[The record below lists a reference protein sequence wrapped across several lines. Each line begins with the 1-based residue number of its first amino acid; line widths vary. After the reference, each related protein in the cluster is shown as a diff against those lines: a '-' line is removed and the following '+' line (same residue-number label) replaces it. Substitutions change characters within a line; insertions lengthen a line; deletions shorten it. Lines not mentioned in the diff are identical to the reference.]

1 MDNLFEKGQ
10 VIDFSP
16 ISVLPLL
23 GVILDAYCV
32 GSISTSNEQAWK
44 YTLIIYSGGK
54 LIRTTAIVIDGV
66 STTYSDC
73 TLLLEDIT
81 HHYLDGVLFKNNTSL
96 LS

>member
-16 ISVLPLL
+16 ISLLPLL
-23 GVILDAYCV
+23 GVIVDAYCV
-32 GSISTSNEQAWK
+32 GRINMSDKQVWK

-54 LIRTTAIVIDGV
+54 LVRTTAKVIENV

-81 HHYLDGVLFKNNTSL
+81 HHYLDGIL
-96 LS
+96 LDLYKLSEE